1 MFSCLSY
8 HYVSHEVI
16 YTLLI
21 PSCPPI
27 EHFLCPHCC
36 KLKIFHSNC
45 FDHAPR
51 NAGSLGGHFKMAA
64 GSLSRHHIVWQIK
77 IKIME
82 NWLYLGTI
90 PVCLHIV
97 PWRLVSTSLY
107 VGGVKISC
115 GLLPTGFSSN
125 FVLTSIAC
133 S

>member
-1 MFSCLSY
+1 MFHMKS
-8 HYVSHEVI
+8 

-64 GSLSRHHIVWQIK
+64 GLLSWHHSLADKDQNYGK
-77 IKIME
+77 
-82 NWLYLGTI
+82 LTI
-90 PVCLHIV
+90 SWDNSILPSYCSLKASKYVSVC
-97 PWRLVSTSLY
+97 WRR
-107 VGGVKISC
+107 
-115 GLLPTGFSSN
+115 SN
-125 FVLTSIAC
+125 FLWAPANRFFFEFCINLYC